1 MDATV
6 DTTSA
11 INIKHILTVTLLSVG
26 YLTLSY
32 FIVGF
37 KSDQLVLIAIFNTL
51 YYSSAITR
59 KFILGFSV
67 FIVYWIIFDY
77 MKAVPNY
84 NVSTVHIADL
94 YNFEKKLFGINFN
107 GQLLTPNEYWA
118 INGNTIM
125 DIIGGIF
132 YLCWIPVPLGFAT
145 YLFFKNR
152 REFLGF
158 AITFFVVNLVGFV
171 GYYTFPAAP
180 PWYVHQHGFIFNPA
194 TKADIGGLVKFD
206 QFFDVHIFKDIYSK
220 GSNVFAAMPSL
231 HSAYPII
238 VVYYGIR
245 NKLKYGNII
254 LATVMVGIWFTAVY
268 TSHHYVLDVL
278 AGIICAIIGIG
289 IFNLLF
295 TKVKFLKKILN
306 RYTLLIQ

>member
-6 DTTSA
+6 DTKSA
-11 INIKHILTVTLLSVG
+11 INVKTILTVSLLSLG
-26 YLTLSY
+26 YLLLSY

-37 KSDQLVLIAIFNTL
+37 KLDQVVLVTIFNTL
-51 YYSSAITR
+51 FYASSTTR

-84 NVSTVHIADL
+84 NFNAVHIDDL
-94 YNFEKKLFGINFN
+94 YNFEKNLFGINSN
-107 GQLLTPNEYWA
+107 GRVLTPNEYWA
-118 INGNTIM
+118 INGNTTL
-125 DIIGGIF
+125 DIIGGLF

-152 REFLGF
+152 RQFLGF
-158 AITFFVVNLVGFV
+158 TITFFVVNLVGFV

-180 PWYVHQHGFIFNPA
+180 PWYIHQHGFAFHAATPA
-194 TKADIGGLVKFD
+194 STGGLAKFD
-206 QFFDVHIFKDIYSK
+206 QYFGIDLFKNIYSK

-238 VVYYGIR
+238 VLYYGIR
-245 NKLKYGNII
+245 NRLGLVNII

-278 AGIICAIIGIG
+278 AGIISAFIGIVL
-289 IFNLLF
+289 FNFLF
-295 TKVKFLKKILN
+295 TKVRVLKQFLNK
-306 RYTLLIQ
+306 YTLLIQ

>member
-1 MDATV
+1 MNAGV
-6 DTTSA
+6 DTPSA
-11 INIKHILTVTLLSVG
+11 INLKTILTVSLLSIG
-26 YLTLSY
+26 YLILSY

-37 KSDQLVLIAIFNTL
+37 KSDQLVLVAIFNTL
-51 YYSSAITR
+51 FYSSIITR

-84 NVSTVHIADL
+84 DFSTVHIADL

-107 GQLLTPNEYWA
+107 GRLLTPNEYWA
-118 INGNTIM
+118 INGTSIL
-125 DIIGGIF
+125 DIVGGLF

-145 YLFFKNR
+145 FLFFKNR
-152 REFLGF
+152 KEFLGF

-180 PWYVHQHGFIFNPA
+180 PWYIHQHGFIFNPA
-194 TKADIGGLVKFD
+194 TKADIGGLAKFD
-206 QFFDVHIFKDIYSK
+206 QFFNVHIFKNIYSK

-231 HSAYPII
+231 HSAYPIV

-245 NKLKYGNII
+245 NKLGYANII
-254 LATVMVGIWFTAVY
+254 LASVMVGIWLTAVY
-268 TSHHYVLDVL
+268 TSHHYILDVI

-289 IFNLLF
+289 IFHLLF
-295 TKVKFLKKILN
+295 TKVKFLKHFLN

>member
-1 MDATV
+1 MNAAV
-6 DTTSA
+6 DNRSA
-11 INIKHILTVTLLSVG
+11 ITLKTILTVSLLSIG
-26 YLTLSY
+26 YIILSY
-32 FIVGF
+32 WVVGF
-37 KSDQLVLIAIFNTL
+37 KSDQLVLVAIFNTL
-51 YYSSAITR
+51 FYASLITR

-84 NVSTVHIADL
+84 DFSTVHIADL
-94 YNFEKKLFGINFN
+94 YNFEKKLFGIKFN

-118 INGNTIM
+118 INGTTIM
-125 DIIGGIF
+125 DVIGGLF

-145 YLFFKNR
+145 FLFFKNR

-180 PWYVHQHGFIFNPA
+180 PWYVQQHGFVFDPA
-194 TKADIGGLVKFD
+194 TKANIGGLTKFD
-206 QFFDVHIFKDIYSK
+206 HFFNVHIFKDIYTK

-238 VVYYGIR
+238 VLYYGLR
-245 NKLKYGNII
+245 NKLGFANII
-254 LATVMVGIWFTAVY
+254 LATVMAGIWFTAVY

-278 AGIICAIIGIG
+278 AGITTACIGIN

-295 TKVKFLKKILN
+295 TKVKFLKNFLN

>member
-6 DTTSA
+6 DTKSA
-11 INIKHILTVTLLSVG
+11 ISLKTILTISLLSIG
-26 YLTLSY
+26 YLILSY

-37 KSDQLVLIAIFNTL
+37 KSDQLVLIAIFNTA
-51 YYSSAITR
+51 YYSSLITR

-67 FIVYWIIFDY
+67 FAVYWIIFDY

-84 NVSTVHIADL
+84 EFSTVHIADL

-125 DIIGGIF
+125 DIIGGLF

-152 REFLGF
+152 KEFLGF

-180 PWYVHQHGFIFNPA
+180 PWYVHEHGFIFDPA

-206 QFFDVHIFKDIYSK
+206 QFFNVHIFKDIYSK

-245 NKLKYGNII
+245 NKLGYANII

-268 TSHHYVLDVL
+268 TSHHYMLDVI
-278 AGIICAIIGIG
+278 AGIICALIGIG
-289 IFNLLF
+289 LFNLLS
-295 TKVKFLKKILN
+295 TKIKFFKNTLHK
-306 RYTLLIQ
+306 YVLLIQ

>member
-6 DTTSA
+6 DTKSA
-11 INIKHILTVTLLSVG
+11 INIKTILTVSLLSIG
-26 YLTLSY
+26 YLIVSY

-37 KSDQLVLIAIFNTL
+37 KSDQLVLVAIFNTL
-51 YYSSAITR
+51 FYSSVITR

-67 FIVYWIIFDY
+67 FIVYWMLFDY
-77 MKAVPNY
+77 MKAIPNY
-84 NVSTVHIADL
+84 EFATVHIADL
-94 YNFEKKLFGINFN
+94 YNFEKNLFGINFN
-107 GQLLTPNEYWA
+107 GRLLTPNEYWR
-118 INGNTIM
+118 INGTSTM
-125 DIIGGIF
+125 DIIGGLF

-180 PWYVHQHGFIFNPA
+180 PWYVHQHGFVFNPA

-206 QFFDVHIFKDIYSK
+206 QFFNVHVFKDIYSK

-245 NKLKYGNII
+245 NKLGYANVI

-268 TSHHYVLDVL
+268 TSHHYILDVI

-295 TKVKFLKKILN
+295 SKVKFLKHFLN